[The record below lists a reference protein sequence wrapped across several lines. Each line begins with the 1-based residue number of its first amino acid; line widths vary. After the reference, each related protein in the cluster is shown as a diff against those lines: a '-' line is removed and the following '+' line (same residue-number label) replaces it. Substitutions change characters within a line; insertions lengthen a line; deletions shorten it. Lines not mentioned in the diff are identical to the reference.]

1 MVLYLYANND
11 NDDMNRSTFIK
22 RLTAAAIGIVVAKPI
37 IDALP
42 TWAESTEFVI
52 TFDKPWGPNPL
63 TIEEFIRKYP
73 LTFEDVMNTPYPEYY
88 DKELL

>member
-1 MVLYLYANND
+1 MDRKAFL
-11 NDDMNRSTFIK
+11 K

-52 TFDKPWGPNPL
+52 TFDKPWGPNPMTL
-63 TIEEFIRKYP
+63 EQFIRKYP
-73 LTFEDVMNTPYPEYY
+73 LTFDEVMNSPYPTYFDREI
-88 DKELL
+88 L